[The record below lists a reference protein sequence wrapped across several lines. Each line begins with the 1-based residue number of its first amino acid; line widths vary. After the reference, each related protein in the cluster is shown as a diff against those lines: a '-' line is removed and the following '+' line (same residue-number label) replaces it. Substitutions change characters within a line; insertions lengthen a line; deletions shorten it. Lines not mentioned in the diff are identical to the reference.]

1 MLNIDKENDM
11 KNNITQAV
19 ADFLDHQDELI
30 EKDTR
35 NYNNNNK
42 DNKVNKIIINYKETG
57 KRLSLNEVAPLS
69 VGTDSSAK
77 EEQGRDLSKRWRTI
91 KLDLFNNTKDPNKP
105 YDYTLKV
112 AIYLYQQ
119 CKENNWDT
127 KNPINLSAKFNDTSL
142 DSFNIGIIKTA
153 PHYKQAREFRDQV
166 YVDANQLGIEHMSLN
181 KFYIPSKNKKIKNK
195 SIKNFSGLLIRDS
208 HTHQVVIFK
217 GQEVYQYVLSNHNL
231 TPKQRQVGMIGSCV
245 VRAEDSLKT
254 KQQDAED
261 FL

>member
-1 MLNIDKENDM
+1 MQ
-11 KNNITQAV
+11 NITEAV
-19 ADFLDHQDELI
+19 ADFLDQQDKLV

-42 DNKVNKIIINYKETG
+42 DNKDNKKIINYKQTG

-69 VGTDSSAK
+69 VGTDISAK
-77 EEQGRDLSKRWRTI
+77 EEQGRDLSKKWRTV
-91 KLDLFNNTKDPNKP
+91 KLDLFNNTKDTNKP

-112 AIYLYQQ
+112 SIYLYQQ
-119 CKENNWDT
+119 CKENNWDS

-142 DSFNIGIIKTA
+142 DSFNIGIVKSD
-153 PHYKQAREFRDQV
+153 PHYREARQFRDDI

-195 SIKNFSGLLIRDS
+195 SIKNFSGLLIRDPN
-208 HTHQVVIFK
+208 THRVVIFK
-217 GQEVYQYVLSNHNL
+217 GQERYQYELSNTGL
-231 TPKQRQVGMIGSCV
+231 TTKQRQVGIIGSCV
-245 VRAEDSLKT
+245 VRAEDGLKT
-254 KQQDAED
+254 SQQDAND